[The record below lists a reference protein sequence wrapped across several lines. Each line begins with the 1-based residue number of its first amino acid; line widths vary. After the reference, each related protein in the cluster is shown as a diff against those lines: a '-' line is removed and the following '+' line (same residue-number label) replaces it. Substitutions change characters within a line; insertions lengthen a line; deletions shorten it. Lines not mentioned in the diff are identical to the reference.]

1 MAGLLQRLGLS
12 VARHRIGVIVAWL
25 LVLVGVGVAAV
36 TLSGPTANSFSIPNA
51 ESSQALTTVE
61 QKFPAMA
68 AQGATAKVVMVA
80 PEGATV
86 KDPAVAGTIAKTVGS
101 LGAAPEVK
109 SASNPLD
116 PRQPIV
122 SQDGRVAV
130 STVTFSQTQ
139 GNVSEQS
146 LDSVQHTVDAA
157 RAAGLDVKVGGN
169 AFQQV
174 PEVAGPGEI
183 GGVVVAFLVLL
194 LTYGSLAAA
203 GANLLTALI
212 GVGIGAA
219 GITALTGVV
228 DLQSTTPILAIM
240 LGLAVGIDYALFI
253 FARFRSELR
262 DGRGVHEAI
271 GRATG
276 TAGSAVVVA
285 GLTVVI
291 ALAGLSV
298 VGIPFL
304 AEMGLAAAAT
314 VVIAV
319 LVALTLVPALL
330 TVIGPR
336 VLRKKE
342 RAAFVAGAATTADP
356 ATNGAADPATNGAA
370 AATNGAAVAEPGG
383 RRGFQ
388 QRWAQLV
395 TGRAGLVGVAGIVLL
410 AVLAAPVLSMKTAL
424 PNDGTADPASQQRQ
438 AYDLIADNFGAGL
451 SAPLLIL
458 VEGENGP
465 AQAAAVA
472 AQVKATSGVAL
483 VTAPQPSADG
493 TVALFTAIPNTGP
506 TDEATANLV
515 NTLRDK
521 SFGDGVTVKVTG
533 TTAVGI
539 DVDETLSSA
548 LPLYLVVVVGLA
560 LLLLL
565 LVFRSIL
572 VPVTATIGFL
582 LSYGAALGVTTAV
595 FQWGWLG
602 DVFGV
607 AQPAPLMS
615 LLPIIV
621 VGILFGLSMDYQVFL
636 VSRIHEAYAHGDDPV
651 NAIRHGFRKSAPV
664 VIAAATIMAAV
675 FGGFIGSGD
684 PMIKSIALALTVG
697 VLADAFIVRMIV
709 IPAVLTLLGK
719 GAWWMPKWLQRVLPH
734 VDVEGAAIEKQ
745 DAARRAV
752 VPGADP
758 AAGKH
763 AMAEVAAP
771 SEHTPQHQA

>member
-1 MAGLLQRLGLS
+1 MARMLQRLGLS
-12 VARHRIGVIVAWL
+12 VARHRIAVIIAWL
-25 LVLVGVGVAAV
+25 LVLAGVGVAAV
-36 TLSGPTANSFSIPNA
+36 TLSGPTANSFSIPSA

-61 QKFPAMA
+61 QKFPATA
-68 AQGATAKVVMVA
+68 AQGATATVVMVA
-80 PEGATV
+80 PDGTTV
-86 KDPAVAGTIAKTVGS
+86 KDPQVAAEIGRTVAA
-101 LGAAPEVK
+101 LGAAPEVE

-116 PRQPIV
+116 PQQPIV
-122 SQDGRVAV
+122 SKDGRIVF
-130 STVTFSQTQ
+130 SRVTFAQTQ
-139 GNVSEQS
+139 GNVSDES
-146 LDSVQHTVDAA
+146 LAAVQQAVEAA
-157 RAAGLDVKVGGN
+157 RSAGFEVKVGGN

-174 PEVAGPGEI
+174 PEVAGPAEI
-183 GGVVVAFLVLL
+183 GGVVIAFLVLL

-219 GITALTGVV
+219 GITALTGVI

-262 DGRGVHEAI
+262 DGRGVEEAI

-330 TVIGPR
+330 TTMGAR
-336 VLRKKE
+336 VLRKSE
-342 RAAFVAGAATTADP
+342 RRAAEAAAVDPGAGAAPVDSAHGTTVG
-356 ATNGAADPATNGAA
+356 N
-370 AATNGAAVAEPGG
+370 AVEKTG
-383 RRGFQ
+383 RTGFL
-388 QRWAQLV
+388 QRWANLL
-395 TGRAGLVGVAGIVLL
+395 TGRAGLAAVGGVVLL
-410 AVLAAPVLSMKTAL
+410 GVLAAPVLSMQTAL

-438 AYDLIADNFGAGL
+438 AYDLISENFGAGL

-458 VEGENGP
+458 VEGDNGP

-472 AQVKATSGVAL
+472 QQVQTTPGVAL
-483 VTAPQPSADG
+483 VTAPQASADG
-493 TVALFTAIPNTGP
+493 SVALFTAIPTTGP
-506 TDEATANLV
+506 TDDATANLV

-521 SFGDGVTVKVTG
+521 NFGAGVEVRVTG

-539 DVDETLSSA
+539 DVDETLASA

-607 AQPAPLMS
+607 TQPAPLMS

-651 NAIRHGFRKSAPV
+651 AAIRHGFRRSAPV

-675 FGGFIGSGD
+675 FGGFVGSGD
-684 PMIKSIALALTVG
+684 SMIKSIALALTVG
-697 VLADAFIVRMIV
+697 VLADAFLVRMIV

-719 GAWWMPKWLQRVLPH
+719 GAWWMPKWLHRVLPH

-745 DAARRAV
+745 DKAQRAVAAR
-752 VPGADP
+752 
-758 AAGKH
+758 
-763 AMAEVAAP
+763 
-771 SEHTPQHQA
+771 